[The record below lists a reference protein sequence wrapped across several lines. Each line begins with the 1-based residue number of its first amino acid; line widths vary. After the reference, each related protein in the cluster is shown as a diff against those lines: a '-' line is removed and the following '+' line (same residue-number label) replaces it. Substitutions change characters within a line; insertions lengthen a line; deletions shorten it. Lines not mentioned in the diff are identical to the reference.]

1 MKLEKISIDKLKPAT
16 YNPRKKLKPSDK
28 EYQKIKRSIEEF
40 GYVDPIIANKD
51 LTIIGGHQRM
61 NVMKDMGFKE
71 VDVVIIDVDKN
82 KEKALNVALNKI
94 TGEWDYGK
102 LGDLLLELDA
112 ENYDLAITGFDEKEI
127 EDLMAPI
134 DDVFEVE
141 GKVEFTEVLGE
152 EHNYIVLYF
161 DNEVD
166 YLQAESLLGLE
177 KVRNLSTRID
187 GRITK
192 GMESTSIGRVV
203 KGREAIDK
211 IRNI

>member
-1 MKLEKISIDKLKPAT
+1 MKLEKISIEELKPAT

-112 ENYDLAITGFDEKEI
+112 ENYDLAITGFEDFEI
-127 EDLMAPI
+127 ESIMAPI
-134 DDVFEVE
+134 SDLDSFVDENDLDDDRTKTKVQISITYNSYEDFEKNKE
-141 GKVEFTEVLGE
+141 RYE
-152 EHNYIVLYF
+152 EIANASGGNV
-161 DNEVD
+161 
-166 YLQAESLLGLE
+166 
-177 KVRNLSTRID
+177 
-187 GRITK
+187 
-192 GMESTSIGRVV
+192 SIKMV
-203 KGREAIDK
+203 
-211 IRNI
+211 

>member
-1 MKLEKISIDKLKPAT
+1 MKLEKINIEELKPAT

-28 EYQKIKRSIEEF
+28 EYQKVKRSIEEF

-112 ENYDLAITGFDEKEI
+112 ENYDLAITGFENFEI
-127 EDLMAPI
+127 ESIMAPI
-134 DDVFEVE
+134 DWAEVE
-141 GKVEFTEVLGE
+141 DLDEKTYDEPTHKMLECPSCHHIDRDIHFKKIQATDE
-152 EHNYIVLYF
+152 EINK
-161 DNEVD
+161 
-166 YLQAESLLGLE
+166 LE
-177 KVRNLSTRID
+177 
-187 GRITK
+187 
-192 GMESTSIGRVV
+192 E
-203 KGREAIDK
+203 E
-211 IRNI
+211 